1 MSEPMLIVCMGV
13 SGTGKTTLGK
23 SVADARDWQFIDAD
37 DLHSEQAIAKM
48 AAGQPLTDADRAP
61 WMRRVV
67 TAVQH
72 AADGGDSIVLAHS
85 GLREHHRDQ
94 LRRAGL
100 QTHFLFLNG
109 LEQTIHRRLQNR
121 QGHFMP
127 SALLA
132 SQLSA
137 LQSPLN
143 EPDVTL
149 LDCAWTPD
157 QLLQR
162 ANHVIGE
169 LEVHSV

>member
-1 MSEPMLIVCMGV
+1 MTDSMLIVCMGV
-13 SGTGKTTLGK
+13 SGSGKTTLGK
-23 SVADARDWQFIDAD
+23 SVAKSRDWRFIDAD
-37 DLHSEQAIAKM
+37 DLHSDDAVAKM
-48 AAGQPLTDADRAP
+48 AAGQPLTDADRTP
-61 WMRRVV
+61 WMQRVV
-67 TAVQH
+67 STVQR
-72 AADGGDSIVLAHS
+72 AASDGHHIVLAHS
-85 GLREHHRDQ
+85 GLRQQHRDQ
-94 LRRAGL
+94 LRNCGL

-109 LEQTIHRRLQNR
+109 LEQTIHRRLNNR

-157 QLLQR
+157 QLLNR
-162 ANHVIGE
+162 ANSVIGE
-169 LEVHSV
+169 LEAHHA